1 MTKKKLR
8 PQISAEDK
16 ERQYRII
23 FEAASDGMIISDL
36 ETGRV
41 VDANPAAITMH
52 GYTREEFI
60 GLHLT
65 AYIHPDSQRL
75 FIEFANDAQPG
86 GIFDVPAV
94 HLHKDGSS
102 FYVDV
107 RRTAIPF
114 QTRPCLLSV
123 VRDVTERI
131 TAERLLHER
140 VELHTREQSTLLEI
154 SQTLAS
160 ALELKPGLILDQL
173 RVLIEYTHAELFVL
187 DGTAMVALAVRGSQ
201 RLEET
206 VPFRIRLKGPETL
219 MRLFNKHQ
227 PDRIADVWSTA
238 DPSAQFLR
246 SILDDQAELLLKG
259 VRAWMWVPVAVKNR
273 VIGSVGVAHV
283 KQDYF
288 TAHHADLALT
298 VANQAAI
305 TLINAELYEN
315 AQALAALQ
323 ERQRLAQ
330 NLHDAVNQS
339 LFSAGL
345 IADVL
350 PRLWERDQDEA
361 RKSLND
367 LRRLTRAAQAEMRAL
382 LAELRPSA
390 ITDTDLGDL
399 LHLLGNALSGRINI
413 PVTVIVEK
421 EVILPPEIQ
430 VAFYRICQEAMNNIA
445 KHANASRVDI
455 DLKHDGTAIEVHI
468 RDDGLGFD
476 PEQHITEH
484 GHYGLSMMRERAEA
498 AGALLTVTS
507 QPGHGTEL
515 NLQWTQVP
523 QEEAK

>member
-1 MTKKKLR
+1 MKKKLSS
-8 PQISAEDK
+8 PLNAADQE
-16 ERQYRII
+16 QPYRIV
-23 FEAASDGMIISDL
+23 FESASDGMIISDVA
-36 ETGRV
+36 TGRV
-41 VDANPAAITMH
+41 LDANPAAIAMH
-52 GYTREEFI
+52 GYARQEFI

-65 AYIHPDSQRL
+65 AYIHPDSQPL
-75 FIEFANDAQPG
+75 FNDAARDVQPKSL
-86 GIFDVPAV
+86 FNVPAV
-94 HLHKDGSS
+94 HVRKDGSS

-107 RRTAIPF
+107 RRTAIQF
-114 QTRPCLLSV
+114 QARACLLSI
-123 VRDVTERI
+123 VRDVSERI
-131 TAERLLHER
+131 EAERLLHQR

-187 DGTAMVALAVRGSQ
+187 DGTALVALAVRGPQ

-206 VPFRIRLKGPETL
+206 VPFRIRLEGPETL
-219 MRLFNKHQ
+219 MKLFNNHQ
-227 PDRIADVWSTA
+227 PDRIADVWSA

-246 SILDDQAELLLKG
+246 SLLDDQTELLLKG

-273 VIGSVGVAHV
+273 VIGSVGIAHV
-283 KQDYF
+283 EPGYF

-305 TLINAELYEN
+305 ALINAELYEH

-350 PRLWERDQDEA
+350 PRLWERDPAEA

-390 ITDTDLGDL
+390 ITDTELGDL
-399 LHLLGNALSGRINI
+399 IYLLGNALAGRINV
-413 PVTVIVEK
+413 PVTINVAK
-421 EVILPPEIQ
+421 EILLPAEVQ
-430 VAFYRICQEAMNNIA
+430 VAFYRVCQEALNNIA
-445 KHANASRVDI
+445 KHAKASRVSV
-455 DLKHDGTAIEVHI
+455 DLKHDDAAVELCI
-468 RDDGLGFD
+468 RDNGRGFD
-476 PEQHITEH
+476 SEQTHA
-484 GHYGLSMMRERAEA
+484 GHFGLSMMRERAEA
-498 AGALLTVTS
+498 AGAQLTVVG

-515 NLQWTQVP
+515 TLHWTKTL
-523 QEEAK
+523 EKEA

>member
-1 MTKKKLR
+1 MKKKIDSQLNT
-8 PQISAEDK
+8 EDK
-16 ERQYRII
+16 EQQYRIV
-23 FEAASDGMIISDL
+23 FESASDGMIISDL

-41 VDANPAAITMH
+41 VDANPSAIAMH
-52 GYTREEFI
+52 GYTRDEFI

-75 FIEFANDAQPG
+75 FIKSLNTVQGRG
-86 GIFDVPAV
+86 GLLDVPAV
-94 HLHKDGSS
+94 HLHKDGSP

-114 QTRPCLLSV
+114 QSRPCVLSI

-131 TAERLLHER
+131 AAERLLHQR

-187 DGTAMVALAVRGSQ
+187 NGTAMVALAVRGSQ

-206 VPFRIRLKGPETL
+206 VPFSIRLKGPETL
-219 MRLFNKHQ
+219 VKLFNKHQ
-227 PDRIADVWSTA
+227 PERIADVWSA
-238 DPSAQFLR
+238 VDPSAQFLR
-246 SILDDQAELLLKG
+246 SILDEQADLLLNG

-283 KQDYF
+283 EQDYF

-305 TLINAELYEN
+305 ALVNAELYEH
-315 AQALAALQ
+315 AQELAALQ

-350 PRLWERDQDEA
+350 PRLWERDQEEA
-361 RKSLND
+361 RKSLID

-399 LHLLGNALSGRINI
+399 LHLLGNALAGRVNI
-413 PVTVIVEK
+413 PVTVTVAK
-421 EVILPPEIQ
+421 EIILPPEIQ
-430 VAFYRICQEAMNNIA
+430 VAFYRICQEALSNIA
-445 KHANASRVDI
+445 KHAKASHVEI
-455 DLKHDGTAIEVHI
+455 DLQQDGPAIELHI

-476 PEQHITEH
+476 PNQNAAEH
-484 GHYGLSMMRERAEA
+484 GHFGLSMMRERVEA
-498 AGALLTVTS
+498 AGALLTITS

-515 NLQWTQVP
+515 ILHWTQDP
-523 QEEAK
+523 QQEAE

>member
-1 MTKKKLR
+1 MKKKIGSQLS
-8 PQISAEDK
+8 IEDR
-16 ERQYRII
+16 EQQYRII
-23 FEAASDGMIISDL
+23 FESASDGMIISDI

-41 VDANPAAITMH
+41 VDANPAAIAMH
-52 GYTREEFI
+52 GYTREEFM

-75 FIEFANDAQPG
+75 FSQAADVMQSKG
-86 GIFDVPAV
+86 GLLDVPAV

-102 FYVDV
+102 FFVDV

-114 QTRPCLLSV
+114 QARPCLLSI
-123 VRDVTERI
+123 VRDVTSRI
-131 TAERLLHER
+131 DAERLLHER
-140 VELHTREQSTLLEI
+140 VELHTREQSTLLDI

-187 DGTAMVALAVRGSQ
+187 EGTAMVALAVRGIQ

-206 VPFRIRLKGPETL
+206 VPFRIHLNGPETL
-219 MRLFNKHQ
+219 MRLFNQHQ
-227 PDRIADVWSTA
+227 PDRIADVWSA

-246 SILDDQAELLLKG
+246 SLLDDQSELLLKG

-283 KQDYF
+283 EPDYF

-305 TLINAELYEN
+305 TLINAELYEH
-315 AQALAALQ
+315 AQALATLQ

-350 PRLWERDQDEA
+350 PRLWDRDQDEA
-361 RKSLND
+361 RKSLDD
-367 LRRLTRAAQAEMRAL
+367 LRRLTRAAQAEMRTL

-390 ITDTDLGDL
+390 LTDTELGDL
-399 LHLLGNALSGRINI
+399 LHLLGNALSGRVNI
-413 PVTVIVEK
+413 PVTVTVAK
-421 EVILPPEIQ
+421 EVNLPAEIQ
-430 VAFYRICQEAMNNIA
+430 VAFYRVCQEALNNVA
-445 KHANASRVDI
+445 KHAKASRVDI
-455 DLKHDGTAIEVHI
+455 DLQDDGTVIELRI
-468 RDDGLGFD
+468 RDDGKGFE
-476 PEQHITEH
+476 PEQIFS
-484 GHYGLSMMRERAEA
+484 GHYGLSMMRERAEL
-498 AGALLTVTS
+498 AGIRLTITS

-515 NLQWTQVP
+515 VMHWTKVLP
-523 QEEAK
+523 KESL

>member
-1 MTKKKLR
+1 MKKKLP
-8 PQISAEDK
+8 PQLSTEDQ
-16 ERQYRII
+16 EQQYRII
-23 FEAASDGMIISDL
+23 FEAASDGMIISDI
-36 ETGRV
+36 ETGHV
-41 VDANPAAITMH
+41 LDANPAAIAMH
-52 GYTREEFI
+52 GYTREDFI
-60 GLHLT
+60 GLHIT

-75 FIEFANDAQPG
+75 FTEAPEAAQPG
-86 GIFDVPAV
+86 DKFDVPAV
-94 HLHKDGSS
+94 HLHKDGTS

-114 QTRPCLLSV
+114 QARPCLLSV
-123 VRDVTERI
+123 VRDVSERI
-131 TAERLLHER
+131 NAERLLHQR
-140 VELHTREQSTLLEI
+140 VELHTREQATLLEI

-187 DGTAMVALAVRGSQ
+187 DGTAMVALAVRGPQ

-206 VPFRIRLKGPETL
+206 VPFRIHLNGPETL
-219 MRLFNKHQ
+219 MRLFNQHQ
-227 PDRIADVWSTA
+227 PDRIADVWSA

-246 SILDDQAELLLKG
+246 SLLEDQADLLLKG
-259 VRAWMWVPVAVKNR
+259 VQAWMWVPVAVKNR

-283 KQDYF
+283 ERDYF

-305 TLINAELYEN
+305 TLVNAELYEH

-330 NLHDAVNQS
+330 DLHDAVNQS
-339 LFSAGL
+339 LFSASL

-350 PRLWERDQDEA
+350 PRLWDRDQDQA
-361 RKSLND
+361 RKSLVD

-399 LHLLGNALSGRINI
+399 LHQLGHALSGRINI
-413 PVTVIVEK
+413 PVAVTVAK
-421 EVILPPEIQ
+421 EITLPAEVQ
-430 VAFYRICQEAMNNIA
+430 VAFYRVCQEALNNVA
-445 KHANASRVDI
+445 KHAKASRVDI
-455 DLKHDGTAIEVHI
+455 DLKQEGSSIVLHI
-468 RDDGLGFD
+468 RDDGKGFD
-476 PEQHITEH
+476 SEQTIP

-498 AGALLTVTS
+498 AGARLSVTS

-515 NLQWTQVP
+515 IMHWVKDP
-523 QEEAK
+523 QKESV